1 MQSDQDVVAAEEAR
15 LIDERTDLINEAVDW
30 MDQWRMTREAIFT
43 EIELALGKHFE
54 DAEGHKDK
62 KKEGEEGEDAMNEM
76 KTDVY
81 DREKDMGDME
91 GAYVTDHM
99 GGADEADMDDE
110 AGEGVE

>member
-43 EIELALGKHFE
+43 EIEMALGKHYD
-54 DAEGHKDK
+54 DAA
-62 KKEGEEGEDAMNEM
+62 KEKGEEEEQGDGALNEM